1 MVNYMKNISIWD
13 EYFKQNKENKEL
25 LKDTNTDILIIGAGI
40 TGLTTAYFLKDTN
53 YKIMIIDKGKVGK
66 GVTSKTTAKIS
77 YLEQDI
83 YGKLTKMH
91 SKEVAKKYYE
101 SRKEA
106 INLLINIIKDNHI
119 SCDLEKV
126 KSILFTNNENNLC
139 KIQKEKDILLSYGA
153 NIKEYKSDNIKHAFS
168 VDDTYTFNPIKYL
181 NGLRKII
188 EPKVSI
194 YENTIATQIKKQNN
208 EYIVTTNKGE
218 IKTKIIVL
226 ACHYPYF
233 IIPYFFP
240 VKAYIEREYVCASKI
255 DSPKKETII
264 NIDKKLYS
272 VRYYQDYLIYVTHDH
287 RLTSK
292 IDYGNNYQKSKEDFI
307 KHFHKEPEYMWMNQ
321 DIVSNDELPI
331 IGKIKNN
338 IYISTAYHAWGM
350 TSATIGAK
358 LISDLI
364 QNKNNAYQA
373 LFNPKRVN
381 ISLIINSII
390 GLFHY
395 LKVYIEGL
403 FHKSNPYYVKIKGI
417 IYGIYTDKLG
427 KEHKVKLICPHMKC
441 PLVFNYEDKT
451 WDCPC
456 HGSRFDIDG
465 NILAPPAIKK
475 I

>member
-1 MVNYMKNISIWD
+1 MK
-13 EYFKQNKENKEL
+13 NKENQK
-25 LKDTNTDILIIGAGI
+25 LKDTITDILIIGAGI
-40 TGLTTAYFLKDTN
+40 TGLTTAYFLKDTD
-53 YKIMIIDKGKVGK
+53 YKITIIDKSEIGK
-66 GVTSKTTAKIS
+66 GITSKTTAKIS

-91 SKEVAKKYYE
+91 SKEIAKKYYD

-106 INLLINIIKDNHI
+106 IKLLTKIIKDNHI

-126 KSILFTNNENNLC
+126 TSILFTNDQNSLNKL
-139 KIQKEKDILLSYGA
+139 QKEKDILQSYGV
-153 NIKEYKSDNIKHAFS
+153 NLKDYKNDKIKHAFS

-188 EPKVSI
+188 APKVSI
-194 YENTIATQIKKQNN
+194 HENTIATNITKEDN
-208 EYIVTTNKGE
+208 EYIVTTNKGK
-218 IKTKIIVL
+218 IKTKKIVIS
-226 ACHYPYF
+226 CHYPFF

-240 VKAYIEREYVCASKI
+240 IKTYIEREYVCASKV
-255 DSPKKETII
+255 DNPKKETVI

-272 VRYYQDYLIYVTHDH
+272 VRYYKNYLIYVTHDH
-287 RLTSK
+287 KLTSR
-292 IDYGNNYQKSKEDFI
+292 IDYGHNYQESKEDFI
-307 KHFHKEPEYMWMNQ
+307 KYFHKEPEYMWMNQ

-350 TSATIGAK
+350 TNATIGAK

-364 QNKNNAYQA
+364 QGKENAYQL
-373 LFNPKRVN
+373 LFNPKRIN
-381 ISLIINSII
+381 IPLIINSFI

-395 LKVYIEGL
+395 LKVYIEGV
-403 FHKSNPYYVKIKGI
+403 FHKNNPYYVKIKGI
-417 IYGIYTDKLG
+417 IYGIYIDDIG

-465 NILAPPAIKK
+465 NIITPPAVKK

>member
-13 EYFKQNKENKEL
+13 EYFKRTKESKKTLNNIK
-25 LKDTNTDILIIGAGI
+25 TDILIIGAGI
-40 TGLTTAYFLKDTN
+40 TGLTTAYYLKNTD
-53 YKIMIIDKGKVGK
+53 YKITIIDACEVGK
-66 GVTSKTTAKIS
+66 GVTAKTTAKIS

-91 SKEVAKKYYE
+91 SKEIAKKYYE

-106 INLLINIIKDNHI
+106 INLIIKIIKDNHI
-119 SCDLEKV
+119 PCDLEKV
-126 KSILFTNNENNLC
+126 TSILFTNDENNLN
-139 KIQKEKDILLSYGA
+139 KLQKEKDILLSYGV
-153 NIKEYKSDNIKHAFS
+153 NLKDYKDDKTKHAFS
-168 VDDTYTFNPIKYL
+168 VDDTYTFNPVKYL
-181 NGLRKII
+181 NGLREII
-188 EPKVSI
+188 APKVSI
-194 YENTIATQIKKQNN
+194 YENTIASNIRKEDN
-208 EYIVTTNKGE
+208 EYIVTTNKGK
-218 IKTKIIVL
+218 IKTKKIVL

-240 VKAYIEREYVCASKI
+240 VKAYIEREYVCASKV
-255 DSPKKETII
+255 DSPKRETII

-287 RLTSK
+287 RLTSN
-292 IDYGNNYQKSKEDFI
+292 IDYGNNYQKSKANFI

-331 IGKIKNN
+331 IGKIKDN

-364 QNKNNAYQA
+364 QGKDNAYQI
-373 LFNPKRVN
+373 LFNPKRIN
-381 ISLIINSII
+381 ILLIINSII

-403 FHKSNPYYVKIKGI
+403 FHKNNPRYVKIKGI
-417 IYGIYTDKLG
+417 IYGIYTDKEG
-427 KEHKVKLICPHMKC
+427 IEHKVKLICPHMKC
-441 PLVFNYEDKT
+441 PLVFNKEDET

-456 HGSRFDIDG
+456 HGSRFDVDG
-465 NILAPPAIKK
+465 NIISPPAVKK